1 MLLVYYGFT
10 VECLQS
16 VQSTLS
22 AMWFLAKIKS
32 LGNEQYSFDQYLE
45 LTPGQQYRMHMRKGG
60 YRI

>member
-1 MLLVYYGFT
+1 MFLIYYGFT

-22 AMWFLAKIKS
+22 AMWFMAKLNAMGTAKYS
-32 LGNEQYSFDQYLE
+32 FEQYQE
-45 LTPGQQYRMHMRKGG
+45 LTPGQQYRMHIREGG